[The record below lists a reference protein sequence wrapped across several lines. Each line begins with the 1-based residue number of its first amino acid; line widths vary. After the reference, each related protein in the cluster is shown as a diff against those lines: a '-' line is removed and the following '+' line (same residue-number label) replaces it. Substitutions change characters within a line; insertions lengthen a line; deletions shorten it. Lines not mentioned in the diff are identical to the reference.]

1 MKKGLALRAAKGF
14 TLIELLVVIA
24 IIGILVTVV
33 TINLGSSRKK
43 ARRTQIAA
51 TAKEVITAANIYIE
65 DNPDT
70 GVGSDISAAN
80 LSSITTLG
88 SNASSGKAYISSGI
102 TYNADSS
109 FTFSLTNSGC
119 TITVSSSN
127 IPSPSNTTDFSG
139 NSCTP

>member
-1 MKKGLALRAAKGF
+1 MKKGF

-33 TINLGSSRKK
+33 TVNLGSSRKK

-51 TAKEVITAANIYIE
+51 TAKEVVTAANMYVE
-65 DNPDT
+65 DNPST
-70 GVGSDISAAN
+70 GAGDNISAAN

-88 SNASSGKAYISSGI
+88 NNAASGKTYISSGI
-102 TYNADSS
+102 TYNANSS
-109 FTFSLTNSGC
+109 FTFALTNNGC
-119 TITVSSSN
+119 TVTVSSSN
-127 IPSPSNTTDFSG
+127 IPSPSNATDFSG

>member
-1 MKKGLALRAAKGF
+1 MKKGF

-33 TINLGSSRKK
+33 TVNLGSSRKK

-51 TAKEVITAANIYIE
+51 TAKEVVTAANMYVE
-65 DNPDT
+65 DNPST
-70 GVGSDISAAN
+70 GAGDNISAEN

-88 SNASSGKAYISSGI
+88 NNASSGKTYISSGI

-109 FTFSLTNSGC
+109 FSFSLTNNGC
-119 TITVSSSN
+119 TVTVSSSN
-127 IPSPSNTTDFSG
+127 IPSPSNATDFSG

>member
-1 MKKGLALRAAKGF
+1 MKKGF

-33 TINLGSSRKK
+33 TVNLGSSRKK

-51 TAKEVITAANIYIE
+51 TAKEVVTAANMYVE
-65 DNPDT
+65 DNPST
-70 GVGSDISAAN
+70 GAGDNISAAN

-88 SNASSGKAYISSGI
+88 NNAASGKTYISSGI

-109 FTFSLTNSGC
+109 FSFSLTNNGC

-127 IPSPSNTTDFSG
+127 IPSPSNATDFSG